1 MSTKP
6 HRQALAFAAMLTAT
20 VVAAI
25 AAVGGLTRW
34 NAPSVPGSSSP
45 PVTSIVQHAPATS
58 FTAEG
63 DD

>member
-1 MSTKP
+1 
-6 HRQALAFAAMLTAT
+6 MLTAT